1 MSENKDFKNE
11 LWKDYVEKG
20 NSFAN
25 WFTSILISNFV
36 YLIRIGETGKL
47 DCSGKVS
54 FGFLVFS
61 LAAMFLFKAV
71 GVYAAKERH
80 ALVSQGK
87 APDNSFLYT
96 IETLRTGLFYLFVG
110 SGMVAVLISGLIL
123 WANLTD

>member
-1 MSENKDFKNE
+1 MSENKEFKNQ
-11 LWKDYVEKG
+11 LWNDYVEKG

-36 YLIRIGETGKL
+36 YLVRIGETGKL

-61 LAAMFLFKAV
+61 LVAMFLFKAV

-80 ALVSQGK
+80 ALVSQDK
-87 APDNSFLYT
+87 APDNSFLHVV
-96 IETLRTGLFYLFVG
+96 ETLRTGLFYLFIG
-110 SGMVAVLISGLIL
+110 SGMVAVLFSGFIL
-123 WANLTD
+123 WGDLTK